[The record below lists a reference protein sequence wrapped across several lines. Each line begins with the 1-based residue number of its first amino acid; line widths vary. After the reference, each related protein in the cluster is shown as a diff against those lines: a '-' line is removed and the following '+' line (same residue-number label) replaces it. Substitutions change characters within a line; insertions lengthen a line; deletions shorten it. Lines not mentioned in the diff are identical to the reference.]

1 MQGILIVA
9 VVMLLFAL
17 ISINRFNMLR
27 KMADQMF
34 EAFRKPSK
42 DKYDILFRFVEENRD
57 ASQLHEQHREL
68 KELEALLRQA
78 REETLAVDQRVELE
92 NKIADLENKL
102 LSQQAEK
109 NNLSHRQ
116 HESLSDIRD
125 AAKKLDEA
133 KEQYNDVVIHYNN
146 AVFLFPSNVFAMI
159 FGYKPRKTFKSVIE

>member
-9 VVMLLFAL
+9 IVMLLFAW
-17 ISINRFNMLR
+17 ISINRFKMLR
-27 KMADQMF
+27 KMADQVF
-34 EAFRKPSK
+34 EAFHKLSK
-42 DKYDILFRFVEENRD
+42 DRYDMLLRFVEENRD
-57 ASQLHEQHREL
+57 ASQLHEQHQEL
-68 KELEALLRQA
+68 KELEALLRQT
-78 REETLAVDQRVELE
+78 REETLAVDQRVKLE
-92 NKIADLENKL
+92 NKVADLENKL